1 MSNGGYKGA
10 SPARETSPEQY
21 PGVWELTEQ
30 FQAQADGNW
39 PFQETDCAPKSLR
52 FNHSDAAHLSRAFA
66 SAGNRQSWTWS
77 GWAKRS
83 KFSSTRQVLFSG
95 GVSASNTD
103 WLEFGYEADSFYW
116 TTNNN
121 TSYSTAK
128 FRDPSAWHHVVV
140 TYNGSYLKWYSNGV
154 EAHSVSKTGD
164 LGINGAWNHAIG
176 KSSVVSGRDFGGYLA
191 DVYFI
196 DGQVL
201 EPTDFAFY
209 DGQGLWMP
217 KRFTGDYASSS
228 TPDTTDDVYAWGL
241 TFNNVTGG
249 GGWYFTTEDDASSLG
264 LTGNTGGHADE
275 LGGNTI
281 GQRNGESTAGA
292 WGTIASLNGY
302 TAGQAARSMST
313 NTDMGTTG
321 NQGGPISFV
330 WNKTNGKVWVIGNGD
345 TTPIGNG
352 DPNNPA
358 STPTFLLP
366 TTGKVAFGFVSANS
380 TETVTLQAISSSL
393 FSGSHTLPK
402 WRGVYDHTLSNN
414 NATSTANA
422 GGYRDVW
429 SDELNDNSTAPAVG
443 RNSFKLDFSDGVKDQ
458 SGRGNDW
465 TPNNIKAD
473 SIGGLVQDWE
483 SMLTGAH
490 DTNHGWGTLY
500 GSDNMFDGA
509 LNTYTI
515 GQANATGL
523 TFTPTSPLGASAT
536 TIRIYGMDDNCP
548 DSHLKINGVNYGG
561 LVNSGTTWTVL
572 KGTGAVGSGIT
583 SITSIY
589 LRDNSAGNQSYRFAA
604 LEIDGVIITQG
615 STADLFVDSP
625 VNGNEA
631 STGAGNERR
640 GNYCTLNPLSN
651 SAFTMSN
658 GNLSGSS
665 QGYAACLGTIAY
677 PKTGKWYYEFSY
689 ESVPGYNHSGIAT
702 GSTTLTGQPGYDVD
716 TQFTYWQNGS
726 KTDNVAYGASFAAND
741 VIGVAFDAD
750 AGSLVFYKNGV
761 SQGVNATGLT
771 TDTYFPYISAW
782 SYVSHVN
789 FGQRPFSHPVTGYS
803 PLATSFLPEPSESAK
818 HPHKGVDVA
827 LFNANNGVSQ
837 FIPLSFSPDLVWTK
851 SRAGNYE
858 PQIFDKVRGDDQEMS
873 TNVARASRN
882 LAGSFTFNDDG
893 FTLPGSN
900 NNANYGTGASM
911 AWAWDGGEATT
922 SIAAGDSNSSAYD
935 QSQAWSAGM
944 KTSVAATTSY
954 ITTGRTTNFDLSF
967 TGKEPFNAD
976 LTDFLYGKT
985 GVAGTWIYLEF
996 ATALTN
1002 VTSIAFST
1010 EYSCPSGIIKL
1021 NGTDVAVD
1029 KADLAGGFVEV
1040 NVTGAIPSSLTEIAI
1055 QGVGGSAR
1063 LKYMKINGKYLI
1075 DRINDSQT
1083 WSSSTFFNANGHS
1096 FYNTNGT
1103 AAQIFD
1109 NVESGPGSTGDF
1121 ALPVDG
1127 GTFTLTFSQF
1137 SSATTVELEVE
1148 GTGNALKINGSF
1160 VTIPSGSP
1168 ATATYSVSGLTT
1180 IEWLYNGASNYCYLG
1195 SIKVGDVKLVNPGV
1209 RSLTNVP
1216 TIATTVRANPS
1227 YGFSIS
1233 KASVAASLTGGPTV
1247 AHGLQKKPEFIIG
1260 KNIDSTIYWYAYHK
1274 DLTNEH
1280 YLIPHLTSGEQH
1292 SNAVWGNHDSLDA
1305 NQIQI
1310 GAGTPASMWIP
1321 SGTHDC
1327 IFYAWTSIEGFS
1339 KIGSFINPSSS
1350 DGAFVYLGFKPALIF
1365 AKCAINISSSNNLGD
1380 WVVKDSSRS
1389 PFNNPS
1395 DGNTLIWNEAYAE
1408 DGYYS
1413 ASQVAIDILSNGF
1426 KIRHPGSSPLGD
1438 PGRRYV
1444 FAAWAENPFASN
1456 NRAV

>member
-10 SPARETSPEQY
+10 SPARETSPEHY

-52 FNHSDAAHLSRAFA
+52 FNHSDAAHLSKAFA

-176 KSSVVSGRDFGGYLA
+176 KSSVVSGRDFDGYLA
-191 DVYFI
+191 EVNFI

-217 KRFTGDYASSS
+217 KRFTGDYSSGPDWNNFISGTQYS
-228 TPDTTDDVYAWGL
+228 TGRSLDMTFDGLDNTYSAAAAGQTLTFAPVPAITGLTKVKLRVYKDSAATTDI
-241 TFNNVTGG
+241 T
-249 GGWYFTTEDDASSLG
+249 
-264 LTGNTGGHADE
+264 
-275 LGGNTI
+275 
-281 GQRNGESTAGA
+281 
-292 WGTIASLNGY
+292 LNGNVITSSF
-302 TAGQAARSMST
+302 TAGQYTDAEFAVNNLTELTWTT
-313 NTDMGTTG
+313 N
-321 NQGGPISFV
+321 
-330 WNKTNGKVWVIGNGD
+330 
-345 TTPIGNG
+345 
-352 DPNNPA
+352 
-358 STPTFLLP
+358 
-366 TTGKVAFGFVSANS
+366 
-380 TETVTLQAISSSL
+380 SSSMWIGVSQI
-393 FSGSHTLPK
+393 FVERG
-402 WRGVYDHTLSNN
+402 GVY
-414 NATSTANA
+414 
-422 GGYRDVW
+422 
-429 SDELNDNSTAPAVG
+429 ELLTPPLVG
-443 RNSFKLDFSDGVKDQ
+443 RNSFKLDFSVGVKDQ
-458 SGRGNDW
+458 SGLGNDW
-465 TPNNIKAD
+465 TPNNIEAD
-473 SIGGLVQDWE
+473 AIGGLVQDWE

-490 DTNHGWGTLY
+490 DTNHGWGTTY

-631 STGAGNERR
+631 STGAGGERR

-651 SAFTMSN
+651 GGFTMSN

-665 QGYAACLGTIAY
+665 QSQAACLGTIAY
-677 PKTGKWYYEFSY
+677 PKSGKWYYEISY

-702 GSTTLTGQPGYDVD
+702 GSTTLTGLPGYDVN

-726 KTDNVAYGASFAAND
+726 KTNNVAYGASFAAND

-827 LFNANNGVSQ
+827 LFNANNGVSLS
-837 FIPLSFSPDLVWTK
+837 IPLSFSQDLVWTK

-882 LAGSFTFNDDG
+882 LSGSFTFNDDG
-893 FTLPGSN
+893 FTLPRSN
-900 NNANYGTGASM
+900 NNANFGTGASM
-911 AWAWDGGEATT
+911 AWAWDAGESTT
-922 SIAAGDSNSSAYD
+922 TIAAGGLNSS
-935 QSQAWSAGM
+935 
-944 KTSVAATTSY
+944 
-954 ITTGRTTNFDLSF
+954 
-967 TGKEPFNAD
+967 
-976 LTDFLYGKT
+976 LY
-985 GVAGTWIYLEF
+985 
-996 ATALTN
+996 N
-1002 VTSIAFST
+1002 
-1010 EYSCPSGIIKL
+1010 
-1021 NGTDVAVD
+1021 
-1029 KADLAGGFVEV
+1029 
-1040 NVTGAIPSSLTEIAI
+1040 
-1055 QGVGGSAR
+1055 Q
-1063 LKYMKINGKYLI
+1063 
-1075 DRINDSQT
+1075 SQT
-1083 WSSSTFFNANGHS
+1083 WSNQVSGTQNSTYPFSNVFNADNMATHA
-1096 FYNTNGT
+1096 YPANGT
-1103 AAQIFD
+1103 EA
-1109 NVESGPGSTGDF
+1109 V
-1121 ALPVDG
+1121 
-1127 GTFTLTFSQF
+1127 FTPSPSFSN
-1137 SSATTVELEVE
+1137 ATTVTIWYYAPTLHANAFKLNGIGVGNSLSATS
-1148 GTGNALKINGSF
+1148 GTNTHTFDVTGFTSLSWSKGVYGSEDTGLLRIDVDGVQLVDNG
-1160 VTIPSGSP
+1160 V
-1168 ATATYSVSGLTT
+1168 SV
-1180 IEWLYNGASNYCYLG
+1180 
-1195 SIKVGDVKLVNPGV
+1195 
-1209 RSLTNVP
+1209 TNVP
-1216 TIATTVRANPS
+1216 SIATTVRANPS

-1280 YLIPHLTSGEQH
+1280 YLIPHLTSGEQN

-1350 DGAFVYLGFKPALIF
+1350 DGAFVFLGFKPALIF